1 MAAERKRGLTQQEI
15 DKMRAEKT
23 AELMKQADLR
33 SRKAEVTVKS
43 RYASYVIGE
52 LDDNAICVVQV
63 PLSIKPGMSFLVRV
77 GDEEDLVSITPP
89 PGTGPGTF
97 LKFNLH
103 ETESA
108 KDLDEIRIEKK
119 MIEKEDREGGGAD
132 EGGVKVEGYLLKRG
146 LINKAYKRRYFR
158 LINGQLRYFALKS
171 SPMNKIKGIIRL
183 ALHTFEKNVGE
194 EYG

>member
-23 AELMKQADLR
+23 AELMKQVILINPTEKMLQLVVGRKLGNIADLR
-33 SRKAEVTVKS
+33 SRKAEVTVKIS
-43 RYASYVIGE
+43 LAHV
-52 LDDNAICVVQV
+52 
-63 PLSIKPGMSFLVRV
+63 
-77 GDEEDLVSITPP
+77 
-89 PGTGPGTF
+89 GPGTF

-108 KDLDEIRIEKK
+108 KDLDEIRIEK
-119 MIEKEDREGGGAD
+119 
-132 EGGVKVEGYLLKRG
+132 

-171 SPMNKIKGIIRL
+171 SPMNKIKGL

-194 EYG
+194 EYGFRIVHSERSFTLKAESKEDFEMWQNALKNMLPTSC

>member
-89 PGTGPGTF
+89 PEQDQEPSSSSIFMKQSRQKTWTR
-97 LKFNLH
+97 
-103 ETESA
+103 S
-108 KDLDEIRIEKK
+108 
-119 MIEKEDREGGGAD
+119 
-132 EGGVKVEGYLLKRG
+132 G
-146 LINKAYKRRYFR
+146 LRR
-158 LINGQLRYFALKS
+158 K
-171 SPMNKIKGIIRL
+171 
-183 ALHTFEKNVGE
+183 
-194 EYG
+194 